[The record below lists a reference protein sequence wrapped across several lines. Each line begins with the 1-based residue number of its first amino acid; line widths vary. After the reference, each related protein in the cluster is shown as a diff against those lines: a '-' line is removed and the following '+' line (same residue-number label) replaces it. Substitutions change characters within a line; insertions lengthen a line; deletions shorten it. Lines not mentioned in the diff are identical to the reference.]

1 MPINI
6 RRATIG
12 DLITMQYTN
21 LTNLPENYTFKFYL
35 YHLLT
40 WPQISFVATTT
51 DPIDTIDNE
60 LEFESDAGDNKEQN
74 IEILLEKLSLEN
86 PLFSKGNEEQL
97 AEFINENAK
106 MDAQYINKNEKIV
119 GYVLAKLNDDEEP
132 SPEKDVVQSTTGHV
146 TSLSVMRTYRKL
158 GIAEKLMMQSLKA
171 LRETHHADNVVL
183 HVRESNGAALHL
195 YRNKLTFEV
204 LDIEKSYYM
213 DGEDAYKMEKNLS
226 VYDNTE
232 GEGDDLTSDLL
243 LA

>member
-51 DPIDTIDNE
+51 DPIDSIENE
-60 LEFESDAGDNKEQN
+60 LEFENDSFEAKVENVEN
-74 IEILLEKLSLEN
+74 LLTKLSLEN
-86 PLFSKGNEEQL
+86 PLFSQGNEKQL
-97 AEFINENAK
+97 LEFINENAK
-106 MDAQYINKNEKIV
+106 MDAQYINKGEKIV

-132 SPEKDVVQSTTGHV
+132 EPENDVKNSTTGHV

-171 LRETHHADNVVL
+171 LRETYHADNVVL

-195 YRNKLTFEV
+195 YKNKLTFEV
-204 LDIEKSYYM
+204 LDIEKKYYM
-213 DGEDAYKMEKNLS
+213 DGEDAYKMEKDLS
-226 VYDNTE
+226 IFDNADAD
-232 GEGDDLTSDLL
+232 GDDLESDLL
-243 LA
+243 Q

>member
-6 RRATIG
+6 RRATIA

-51 DPIDTIDNE
+51 DPIDSFENE
-60 LEFESDAGDNKEQN
+60 LDFESDKKNEN
-74 IEILLEKLSLEN
+74 IEKLLQDLSLDN
-86 PLFSKGNEEQL
+86 PLFKKGNEEQL
-97 AEFINENAK
+97 LEIINENAK

-132 SPEKDVVQSTTGHV
+132 SPEKDVNISTTGHV

-158 GIAEKLMMQSLKA
+158 GIAEKLMLQSLKA
-171 LRETHHADNVVL
+171 LRETHNADNVVL

-195 YRNKLTFEV
+195 YKTKLTFTV

-213 DGEDAYKMEKNLS
+213 DGEDAYKMEKDLSLFDNL
-226 VYDNTE
+226 DH
-232 GEGDDLTSDLL
+232 EGDDLESDLL
-243 LA
+243 Q